1 MPQQAHASSP
11 AAGRITV
18 TLRGYFSQDLA
29 SGVRSVTLPLA
40 EAGTPRAA
48 IARLRVPAGAVGLL
62 LINKEQA
69 GMDTPLRDGDVL
81 DVLPLLGGGAQR

>member
-1 MPQQAHASSP
+1 
-11 AAGRITV
+11 
-18 TLRGYFSQDLA
+18 
-29 SGVRSVTLPLA
+29 LPLA